1 MGKKIE
7 KDEWTTK
14 TNKGW
19 REMQFSK
26 FRDFNPLPLCF
37 KGENL

>member
-1 MGKKIE
+1 MEKKIKRE
-7 KDEWTTK
+7 KWL
-14 TNKGW
+14 G
-19 REMQFSK
+19 MQFSK

>member
-1 MGKKIE
+1 ME
-7 KDEWTTK
+7 KDEWL
-14 TNKGW
+14 
-19 REMQFSK
+19 EMQFSK